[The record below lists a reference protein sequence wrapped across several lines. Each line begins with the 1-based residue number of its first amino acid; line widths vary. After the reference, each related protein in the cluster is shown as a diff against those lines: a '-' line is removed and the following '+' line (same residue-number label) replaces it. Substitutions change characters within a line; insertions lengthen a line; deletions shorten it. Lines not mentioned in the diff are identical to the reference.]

1 MTKTAIAK
9 RQLGSIHAARLQ
21 EHTVMSIEKEP
32 QGDPTMTWVY
42 GKVEPGWYIAREIW
56 TEEYARHLKT
66 LGYDVERSVGKPKR
80 KPVNGVTE
88 VHQETPEVKSL

>member
-1 MTKTAIAK
+1 MEITNTK
-9 RQLGSIHAARLQ
+9 GNG
-21 EHTVMSIEKEP
+21 VMSIEKEP

-56 TEEYARHLKT
+56 TEEYARHLKA

-80 KPVNGVTE
+80 KPVNRVARNSHIDTDL
-88 VHQETPEVKSL
+88 SLKTDEEMQAV